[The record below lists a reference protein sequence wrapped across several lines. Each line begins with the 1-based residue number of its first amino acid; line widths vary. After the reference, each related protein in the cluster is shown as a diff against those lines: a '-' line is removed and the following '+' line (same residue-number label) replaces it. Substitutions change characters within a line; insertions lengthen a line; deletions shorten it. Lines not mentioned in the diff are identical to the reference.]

1 MGMTFPHP
9 APRNE
14 ARPMHL
20 FRHPEEV
27 SSDVRGGVI
36 ALGNF
41 DGLHLGHQ
49 AVIGAA
55 LKRARKEG
63 RPAAV
68 MTFEPHPRAVFT
80 PDLPPFRLT
89 PLRIKVRLLEGMG
102 IDYLYAQHFDRA
114 FAALT
119 AEDFCRDILARRL
132 GVAHVVVGTDYV
144 FGQGRQGDVA
154 YLAAAGQRLG
164 FAVTAVPPTLCKA
177 GQVVSSTRVRDCL
190 RKGRPTRAAD
200 LLGRPW
206 EVEGRVE
213 AGHARGRQ
221 LGFPTANLRLG
232 EYLRPRLGVYAIRA
246 GVDRGADTVWHP
258 GVANLGKR
266 PTFGLNDPLLE
277 AHLFDFTGDL
287 YHQHLRVTLLA
298 YLRPERAFPDMASLT
313 AQIADDIK
321 AARAALG

>member
-1 MGMTFPHP
+1 
-9 APRNE
+9 
-14 ARPMHL
+14 MHL
-20 FRHPEEV
+20 FRHPDEV

-49 AVIGAA
+49 SVVGAA
-55 LKRARKEG
+55 LARARAEG

-68 MTFEPHPRAVFT
+68 MTFEPHPRAVFK

-89 PLRIKVRLLEGMG
+89 PLRIKVRLLEAMG
-102 IDYLYAQHFDRA
+102 IDYLYAQHFDPA
-114 FAALT
+114 FASLS

-132 GVAHVVVGTDYV
+132 GIAHVVVGTDYV
-144 FGQGRQGDVA
+144 FGHGREGDVA
-154 YLAAAGQRLG
+154 YLTAAGERHG
-164 FAVTAVPPTLCKA
+164 FTVTAVPPTLC
-177 GQVVSSTRVRDCL
+177 GEGEVVSSTRVREHL
-190 RKGRPTRAAD
+190 RQGRPDQAAA

-213 AGHARGRQ
+213 PGAARGRD
-221 LGFPTANLRLG
+221 LGFPTANLKLG

-246 GVDRGADTVWHP
+246 GVDRGVETVWHR

-266 PTFGLNDPLLE
+266 PTFDDGDPLLE

-287 YHQHLRVTLLA
+287 YHQHLRVALIA
-298 YLRPERAFPDMASLT
+298 FLRPELAFPGLDALK
-313 AQIADDIK
+313 AQIAEDVT
-321 AARAALG
+321 AARRLLA